1 MRTFGFVDGIYFI
14 SVILCFL
21 SIYVLFKHMKK
32 ENRLPLLFL
41 STYLFVLGVS
51 NALLLLIGTGAIQSV
66 PYLYKLP
73 MPLSFI
79 STAASFF
86 YARMALD
93 ERYKLKKTDA
103 LHLIPFVLVT
113 LHYLP
118 FYFSSLEH
126 KQEVVDLIVEN
137 SQYVVSL
144 DYGWLFSEAQIYL
157 GRTVQAAMYLV
168 LSWICVYK
176 FSKRTDHNLLS
187 TNAQNTYKWVR
198 FFVLAQTLY
207 LLGMLAAYTVLS
219 FEFSGERLDYITEQT
234 VFSVTALFVF
244 SMASYLLISPKVLLA
259 IEKPIELPELNTT
272 ISLEEIKGV
281 ILAEELFRNQNL
293 TQPELLKRFE
303 IKASTLSTLLK
314 KEGWSNLN
322 AFINHIRIE
331 AFLEEATAESLEKN
345 SVEGVAKGCGFKSTA
360 TFYRVF
366 TEKFGTSPRKYMD
379 ERHANAADAS

>member
-1 MRTFGFVDGIYFI
+1 
-14 SVILCFL
+14 
-21 SIYVLFKHMKK
+21 MKK

-219 FEFSGERLDYITEQT
+219 FEFSGERLNYITEQT

-272 ISLEEIKGV
+272 ISLKEIKGV

-366 TEKFGTSPRKYMD
+366 TEKFGTSPRKYID